1 MTFIVTGV
9 SETGPTLLDCDSV
22 TNALQKAVELV
33 RTGYLDVLIADG
45 AGLQYTPAEF
55 VRLFHR

>member
-1 MTFIVTGV
+1 MTFVVTGL

-22 TNALQKAVELV
+22 TKALQKAVELV

-45 AGLQYTPAEF
+45 AM
-55 VRLFHR
+55 